1 MQPIIVISAYNYISP
16 SLLECHKNAIVQGKP
31 LVAACLSDSWFER
44 LYQRA
49 AFPEVDRASLA
60 QSLPGVEQVHL
71 VSSNAD
77 INAMKQHYGTSDI
90 AVIDAPAFGTLTSP
104 RRLEEC
110 ALVSLH
116 LPSCYQLSPA

>member
-1 MQPIIVISAYNYISP
+1 MQPIIVLSAYNYISP

-31 LVAACLSDSWFER
+31 LIAACLSNSWLER
-44 LYQRA
+44 LYQPA

-71 VSSNAD
+71 VSSNVD

-90 AVIDAPAFGTLTSP
+90 AVIDAPTFATRTAP
-104 RRLEEC
+104 RQPEEC
-110 ALVSLH
+110 DRVSLH